1 MFSQWEL
8 IYDVLFA
15 PRRGLRHVAQQRPL
29 GWALFISGA
38 AFATLVTVVLATKP
52 FRDEAAFLFCAA
64 FIAGLLRCFFMSAF
78 WHLAASLL
86 GGRGGVKGLL
96 TALGYANLPLFLLL
110 PLKAAAAQ
118 ISGGSHSVL
127 LTGGSLTILFWHVY
141 LLLESVAVVH
151 AFSRGRALLT
161 MLLPGVFLAAC
172 VATLLLAAGIWLAT
186 KGGAV

>member
-1 MFSQWEL
+1 MFNQWEL

-15 PRRGLRHVAQQRPL
+15 PRRGLQNVARQKPL

-38 AFATLVTVVLATKP
+38 AFAVLAAVVTAMRP
-52 FRDEAAFLFCAA
+52 FKQEAAFFFCAA
-64 FIAGLLRCFFMSAF
+64 FVAGLLRCLFMSAF

-86 GGRGGVKGLL
+86 GGRGGVKSLL

-110 PLKAAAAQ
+110 PLKAASAQ
-118 ISGGSHSVL
+118 LSGGLHSVL
-127 LTGGSLTILFWHVY
+127 LTGGALSILLWHVY
-141 LLLESVAVVH
+141 LLLESVALVH

-161 MLLPGVFLAAC
+161 MLLPGAFLAAC
-172 VATLLLAAGIWLAT
+172 ATVLLVAAGIWLTT